1 MKLKLDSHSL
11 ELTPTGKSYML
22 KIDGQELAAEILRA
36 ENGRMELQLRQAD
49 GSARKVTAY
58 VSSSGARRWVTLG
71 GQTFV
76 LAKSA
81 GVGKTRASGHHTG
94 GELVSPMPGQVRA
107 VLVNPGDAVTK
118 GQTLVIVE
126 AMKMEI
132 KVAAPFD
139 GMVKKIPVKTGQTV
153 EREQVLVELERAHE

>member
-22 KIDGQELAAEILRA
+22 KIDGQELAANILRA
-36 ENGRMELQLRQAD
+36 ENGRLELQLRQPD
-49 GSARKVTAY
+49 GSTRNVTAY
-58 VSSSGARRWVTLG
+58 VSSSGAKRWVTLG

-81 GVGKTRASGHHTG
+81 GDGKTRVSGHHAG

-107 VLVNPGDAVTK
+107 VLVNPDDVVTK

-132 KVAAPFD
+132 KVAAPRD
-139 GMVKKIPVKTGQTV
+139 GKVKAVKVKPGKTV
-153 EREQVLVELERAHE
+153 EREELMVEIE